1 MSTISICDS
10 YNIYCNDYSM
20 AATCESKYMHS
31 EHLIFTSSSHLGHTD
46 CLLFHCFM
54 DTGLVVFSDTAEFIN
69 TTQPSIRQH
78 KSSSL
83 QLPLA
88 TVLMKGINGKTQ
100 VKISAITSCHK
111 ITLPS
116 NTYNFIH
123 FFLLFHRFYQQDQRQ
138 ALKTYEFFS

>member
-31 EHLIFTSSSHLGHTD
+31 AHLIFTSSSHLGHTD

-88 TVLMKGINGKTQ
+88 PVLMKGINDKTR

-116 NTYNFIH
+116 NTYNSS
-123 FFLLFHRFYQQDQRQ
+123 FFLLFHRFYQRDQRQ
-138 ALKTYEFFS
+138 ALIIYEYNI